1 MSFKTSLKME
11 KRVSSTS
18 GVSTHS
24 LLVLAEWVELVGWVE
39 LVRWV
44 GLAGMGGAS

>member
-44 GLAGMGGAS
+44 GLAGGAS